1 MPHESSKNT
10 KKKQSTPLRVICED
24 YADLINHVETHKSG
38 IFAFKKEYKKKFYP
52 VELGAGIYGIV
63 EELDGKV
70 IRHTR
75 DKAVIKALTQYSNNI
90 PPELQEYKLTANKF
104 AEVCAHWENS
114 TDDFPLDNV
123 KPVLEKSKPGYCF
136 HRLDFDAYE
145 QETPLFDD
153 MLDHIETNKD
163 AFLAYLGMLF
173 DSTAPRQQYLWIHG
187 EGGDGKGSIT
197 RFLQRLFGPS
207 YVALQTHEKM
217 INQFYTSRMVGKRV
231 GVFQDCHSPAFVQSE
246 MFMMLSGGDP
256 VFIEP
261 KGVPGYTDNI
271 PTMFIFASNDL
282 PKITGSEAHMR
293 RAVICT
299 MRKRTYYNGSKST
312 YEDRLW
318 GERAGILHKCWQ
330 AWLRHKAENGCIIA
344 EQEIVQDVASDTE
357 EKFESIFHRFFKV
370 SEDEKNGLSA
380 NIFSDVI
387 RNHARIFDNRE
398 AGAFVKFIARKYGIV
413 KKQHRSGELSG
424 QRFYSRCALN
434 NILAEQLNIESLPSK
449 F

>member
-1 MPHESSKNT
+1 MSHESSKNT

-63 EELDGKV
+63 EELEGKV

-90 PPELQEYKLTANKF
+90 PPELQEYKLTPGKF
-104 AEVCAHWENS
+104 GEVCAHWENS
-114 TDDFPLDNV
+114 TPSFPIDDV
-123 KPVLEKSKPGYCF
+123 KPVLQKSTPGYCF
-136 HRLDFDAYE
+136 HRLDFDMAE

-173 DSTAPRQQYLWIHG
+173 DPSAPRQQYLWIHG
-187 EGGDGKGSIT
+187 EGGDGKGAIT
-197 RFLQRLFGPS
+197 RFLKRLFGPS

-217 INQFYTSRMVGKRV
+217 INQFYTSRMVGMRV

-256 VFIEP
+256 IYIEP
-261 KGVPGYTDNI
+261 KGIPGYTDDI
-271 PTMFIFASNDL
+271 QTMFIFASNDL

-330 AWLRHKAENGCIIA
+330 MWLKHKAENGCIIA

-357 EKFESIFHRFFKV
+357 EKWDATFHKFFKV
-370 SEDEKNGLSA
+370 IDDEKIGLKA
-380 NIFSDVI
+380 HIFSDVI
-387 RNHARIFDNRE
+387 TNQARMFDSKEVNL
-398 AGAFVKFIARKYGIV
+398 FKKFIARKYKV
-413 KKQHRSGELSG
+413 TLKQHRSGELKG
-424 QRFYSRCALN
+424 KRFYLNCALSDKLLEVFTDEN
-434 NILAEQLNIESLPSK
+434 MPSK